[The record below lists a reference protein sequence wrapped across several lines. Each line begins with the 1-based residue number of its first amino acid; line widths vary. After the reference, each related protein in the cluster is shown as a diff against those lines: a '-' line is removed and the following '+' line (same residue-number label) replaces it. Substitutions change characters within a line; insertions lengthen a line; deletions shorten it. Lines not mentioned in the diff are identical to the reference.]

1 MLQRSVDF
9 CVRFVFGIYVGSNNG
24 LNFGFDLWLAKKAS
38 FGLHYGNTNIP
49 DDQYGINNREEVAV
63 NLGFYLSKKK
73 NLMLKTSWGYTDLY
87 VDYDAY
93 PGVVFTNFYNEREY
107 NEWEVGLDK
116 FIDKGYTDFFYKIG
130 IQLALSKKNKGSGW
144 SPEIYYSNNGIGF
157 GLGFI
162 INTKNQNYP

>member
-1 MLQRSVDF
+1 
-9 CVRFVFGIYVGSNNG
+9 
-24 LNFGFDLWLAKKAS
+24 
-38 FGLHYGNTNIP
+38 
-49 DDQYGINNREEVAV
+49 
-63 NLGFYLSKKK
+63 
-73 NLMLKTSWGYTDLY
+73 MLKTSWGYTDLFL
-87 VDYDAY
+87 DYDAY
-93 PGVVFTNFYNEREY
+93 PDVGTNQTF
-107 NEWEVGLDK
+107 NEWEVGYDK